1 MTINQNINQNND
13 SNWLSAVE
21 KSPLGGLGGSSS
33 KITILGAGESGTGA
47 AVLAKKQGFQVFL
60 SDKGK
65 IQDKYKSVLS
75 SIDVEWE
82 ENQHTESK
90 IFEAS
95 EVIKS
100 PGIPD
105 AAPLIVNL
113 KEKGIKVISEIEFAG
128 RYTNAKI
135 IGITGSNG
143 KTTTTS
149 LTYHMLKKAG
159 LNVGVAGNIGD
170 SFAKQVAQADKDV
183 YVLELSSFQLDGI
196 VDFKVDVAVLLNIT
210 PDHLDRYDYQLD
222 NYAASKFKIT
232 KNQDENSHFIY
243 CADDEIIQQQLKKK
257 QLKAQLHPFSIMK
270 EVQNG
275 AFIKDEKL
283 ILNINQK
290 QQTMTLQTLALQGK
304 HNLYNSMASGI
315 VGRVLE
321 LKKEIIRE
329 SLSDFQSIE
338 HRLEP
343 VLTVHGIAFVND
355 SKATNVN
362 ATWYALESFQENV
375 IWIVGGVDKG
385 NDYEMLKD
393 LVKEKV
399 KAIVCLGKNNEKI
412 HEAFGDVVTNIVDTS
427 SAQDA
432 VNAAYR
438 LGRKGDTVLLSP
450 ACASFDLFE
459 NYEDRGR
466 QFKAAVRAL

>member
-1 MTINQNINQNND
+1 MQM
-13 SNWLSAVE
+13 
-21 KSPLGGLGGSSS
+21 S

-47 AVLAKKQGFQVFL
+47 AILAKKQGFQVFL

-65 IQDKYKSVLS
+65 IQDKYKDVLKN
-75 SIDVEWE
+75 IEVEWE

-90 IFEAS
+90 IFEAT

-105 AAPLIVNL
+105 KTPLIVKL
-113 KEKGIKVISEIEFAG
+113 KEKGINVISEIEFAG
-128 RYTNAKI
+128 RYTSATI
-135 IGITGSNG
+135 VGITGSNG
-143 KTTTTS
+143 KTTTAS

-159 LNVGVAGNIGD
+159 LNVGLAGNIGE
-170 SFAKQVAQADKDV
+170 SFAKQVAQDDKDV
-183 YVLELSSFQLDGI
+183 YVLELSSFQLDGMF
-196 VDFKVDVAVLLNIT
+196 DFKVDVAVLLNIT
-210 PDHLDRYDYQLD
+210 PDHLDRYDYQLE
-222 NYAASKFKIT
+222 NYAASKFRIT
-232 KNQDENSHFIY
+232 QNQDENSHFIY
-243 CADDEIIQQQLKKK
+243 CYDDELIQQQLKKK
-257 QLKAQLHPFSIMK
+257 QLKAQLHPFSIIK
-270 EVQNG
+270 EMENG
-275 AFIKDEKL
+275 AYIKDEKL
-283 ILNINQK
+283 IININQK
-290 QQTMTLQTLALQGK
+290 QQTMTLQALALQGK

-315 VGRVLE
+315 SGRVLE

-329 SLSDFQSIE
+329 SLSDFQTIE

-399 KAIVCLGKNNEKI
+399 KAIICLGVNNEKI
-412 HEAFGDVVTNIVDTS
+412 HEAFGDVIPTIVDTA
-427 SAQDA
+427 SAKDA
-432 VNAAYR
+432 VDMAYR
-438 LGRKGDTVLLSP
+438 LGTKGDTVLLSP

-466 QFKAAVRAL
+466 QFKTAVKGL